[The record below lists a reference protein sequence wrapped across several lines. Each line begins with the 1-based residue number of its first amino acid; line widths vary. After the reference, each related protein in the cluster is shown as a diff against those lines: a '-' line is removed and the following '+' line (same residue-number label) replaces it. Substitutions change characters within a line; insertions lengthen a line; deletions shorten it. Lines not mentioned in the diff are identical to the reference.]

1 MHKLLFSLLTV
12 VHIHS
17 QANITTENKQITE
30 SVQIYW
36 VDASN
41 LAKVMTAIAKNPNS
55 DEIVPLIF
63 YADTQTNSIVITG
76 SDYDSV
82 IKAKQVILELD
93 IPLPIVHMEVLTG
106 EAQEQARLE
115 TIAYLE
121 SLLELYKQPTSN

>member
-1 MHKLLFSLLTV
+1 MYKLVLSLMTV
-12 VHIHS
+12 VYIHC
-17 QANITTENKQITE
+17 QANITQENKQITE
-30 SVQIYW
+30 SIQIHW

-63 YADTQTNSIVITG
+63 NADIQTNSITIIG
-76 SDYDSV
+76 DCDWV

-93 IPLPIVHMEVLTG
+93 IPSPIVHMEVLTG

-115 TIAYLE
+115 AIAYLE

>member
-1 MHKLLFSLLTV
+1 MYKLALSLLTV

-30 SVQIYW
+30 SIQIYW
-36 VDASN
+36 YEAEYF
-41 LAKVMTAIAKNPNS
+41 AKFMTSLTEPPNTPPA
-55 DEIVPLIF
+55 VPIF
-63 YADTQTNSIVITG
+63 FNADIETNSIVITG